1 MDLYMY
7 LVMNM
12 TLGCVGFYALDVYVI
27 VVACWVLFCYDGLD
41 LYV

>member
-27 VVACWVLFCYDGLD
+27 VVHDGLD